1 MGATKTIAVSET
13 AYERLKR
20 RKREGESF
28 GDVVERLAGERS
40 LLEFAGTGT
49 PDDGFADAV
58 DDASTSLDRSTEETA
73 QELTENMNDT

>member
-1 MGATKTIAVSET
+1 MGATKTIAVSEA

-49 PDDGFADAV
+49 SDDGFADAV
-58 DDASTSLDRSTEETA
+58 TDAGTSLDNSTEETVR
-73 QELTENMNDT
+73 ELTEEFNDT